1 MLAPTLIP
9 RPLYGRSVYNELR
22 NTKRRKQWEALRR
35 TVLEAAANTCAHCG
49 AIYESHMVCNELW
62 AYDDQNH
69 IATLTA
75 FEVVCRD
82 CDSVLHY
89 GKSMLISEAKGIDR
103 DERAILHLMKVNAIT
118 NDQAH
123 TLILDA
129 LAKWYGRSQ
138 HKTWAVQIAQELV
151 SKYPILDGLTV

>member
-1 MLAPTLIP
+1 MQYNFHIISMMLAPTLVP

-35 TVLEAAANTCAHCG
+35 AMLDAAANTCAHCG
-49 AIYESHMVCNELW
+49 AIYESHMVCNEVW

-69 IATLTA
+69 VATLTG
-75 FEVVCRD
+75 FEMVCRD

-103 DERAILHLMKVNAIT
+103 DERAPAF
-118 NDQAH
+118 DEGQR
-123 TLILDA
+123 D
-129 LAKWYGRSQ
+129 Y
-138 HKTWAVQIAQELV
+138 
-151 SKYPILDGLTV
+151 